1 MAVRAGE
8 GKDGLNIYLMSF
20 QNQHN
25 KKAKNF
31 MDKLICFFIRGLS
44 LYRLSRSFNSLQ
56 TELIRVCRSGGS

>member
-1 MAVRAGE
+1 MAVRVGE

-44 LYRLSRSFNSLQ
+44 LY
-56 TELIRVCRSGGS
+56 